1 MSGLCGTS
9 RFVWIIDKRPTVYRK
24 RFPPYFS
31 KKYSKLYI
39 FFLCTNATYYIL
51 PEPLCLDVWT
61 GVILTIR
68 GTYYN
73 SFCYLYRPR
82 WCVTSAVIAKIF
94 FFNVLYQTCEV
105 YDISTSLQVEYSFSL
120 IIGVLGLYVWK
131 PGLKSFIDNSSASV
145 ECEGFFFTDDNE
157 EGEGEKPSFDKKK
170 SFVANKIVF
179 YNGRTFCMTCLVWFM
194 KRKYKLF

>member
-82 WCVTSAVIAKIF
+82 WCVTSAVIAKMF

-145 ECEGFFFTDDNE
+145 ECEGFFLQTTTRK
-157 EGEGEKPSFDKKK
+157 EKEK
-170 SFVANKIVF
+170 SPLLI
-179 YNGRTFCMTCLVWFM
+179 
-194 KRKYKLF
+194 KRNPLLQTK